1 MGEFETSGLPLS
13 SLAMARASV
22 CWGKPQCS
30 HIGRVS
36 PRLSQTHLTQ
46 SMELLFWGWNASVS
60 YPHSGFS
67 YHPSMILVPSSEW
80 KIPPSAIKERKK
92 WEEVSP
98 VLPWHPVSF
107 HPSHVSRINTTGL
120 GTCLQGT
127 QCTYL
132 PLPRPSHSAPMIY
145 LFFKSLCHGPT
156 KIKMLENLTLLGC
169 NLHL

>member
-67 YHPSMILVPSSEW
+67 YHPSMILVPNSEW
-80 KIPPSAIKERKK
+80 RIPPSAIKERKK
-92 WEEVSP
+92 WEEVSA

-107 HPSHVSRINTTGL
+107 HSSHLSRINTTGL
-120 GTCLQGT
+120 GTGLQGT
-127 QCTYL
+127 QCTYV
-132 PLPRPSHSAPMIY
+132 PLPQAFSFSTNDISILQVFVSWFNY
-145 LFFKSLCHGPT
+145 SKKCC
-156 KIKMLENLTLLGC
+156 KIW
-169 NLHL
+169 HP